1 MGERLAP
8 GASDTAAIGCRDV
21 CRRDLRSHRPASH
34 DGAPAPRPRRRAPRT
49 TCSPPRL
56 YSYPTAPTI
65 PTAMYGCGRTCVRIL
80 QTLGACKTVPPKRDS
95 VHASLRTA
103 RPVPRGPALLA
114 APPTSPPSEAC
125 RRGACL
131 ALWRP
136 SRACSCKARAAT
148 ALSFFF
154 RGRRGKLI
162 SISWSQQRKA
172 GPGSGPR
179 SAFKTHTCRGPWG
192 PRGPSPLVGHRLQC
206 VRREDTNA
214 TRGDTND
221 ARGPRSFQKHTCDL
235 HLESAHNFIYDLSL
249 GHELKLQSGVCKR
262 QFVDRTA
269 RQTGN

>member
-1 MGERLAP
+1 MPERSTIAP
-8 GASDTAAIGCRDV
+8 SRVARGPGTATATPCTAY
-21 CRRDLRSHRPASH
+21 DLQ
-34 DGAPAPRPRRRAPRT
+34 
-49 TCSPPRL
+49 PPTAVQL
-56 YSYPTAPTI
+56 PYCTYNTYSY
-65 PTAMYGCGRTCVRIL
+65 VRMWSYMCTHITN
-80 QTLGACKTVPPKRDS
+80 TLGACKTVTPQKRDS
-95 VHASLRTA
+95 VHLHASLRTA